1 MYWKWGE
8 GVVEGTWFA
17 CCQMMAVWMRSIRP
31 PFSVRCTVLPTP
43 LTQTPL
49 DTPWEEV
56 CCTVAA
62 LNQHRPNE
70 VSHLTPSS
78 LRPSLGCQ
86 SHNEQPSISSAWLTH
101 FDSWE
106 SLGPVSSKL
115 PLSKCHHRRIH
126 QPHLWAWH
134 VSFFFFFFFCFLSE
148 NKKQGKNNLQTA
160 KIFFLVC
167 VLHLRPSKHPDF
179 LFTGIRP
186 SAPNGS
192 RSPPRCWWAWPLT
205 YWPKTLL
212 TWTGPGCQ

>member
-1 MYWKWGE
+1 MGAGWE
-8 GVVEGTWFA
+8 GG
-17 CCQMMAVWMRSIRP
+17 CAVRWWPCEWRALGLHSLSGARCSP
-31 PFSVRCTVLPTP
+31 PP
-43 LTQTPL
+43 LTRTPP

-62 LNQHRPNE
+62 LNQHGPNE

-86 SHNEQPSISSAWLTH
+86 SHKERASISSAWLTR
-101 FDSWE
+101 FDSWD

-115 PLSKCHHRRIH
+115 PLSKCHHPRIH
-126 QPHLWAWH
+126 QPHLWAWPLL
-134 VSFFFFFFFCFLSE
+134 SLLFRFCFFLE
-148 NKKQGKNNLQTA
+148 NNNNNNKTPLQ
-160 KIFFLVC
+160 IFFRVC
-167 VLHLRPSKHPDF
+167 VFYRPRSSKHPDF
-179 LFTGIRP
+179 LGTSIRP

-212 TWTGPGCQ
+212 MWAAPGC